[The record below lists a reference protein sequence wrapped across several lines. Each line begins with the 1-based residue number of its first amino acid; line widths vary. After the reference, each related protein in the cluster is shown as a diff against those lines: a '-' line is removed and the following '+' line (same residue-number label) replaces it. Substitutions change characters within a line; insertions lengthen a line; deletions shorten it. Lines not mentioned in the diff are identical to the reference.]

1 MMPRLS
7 RVICSKQ
14 IVADTVTHYLS
25 AGFNIKVPFDSN
37 LSEGTSSVRID
48 GGWGLKPPPHLA
60 DPLPLVKIRPRGVEF
75 QPHLSFADAGML
87 LDSHFFL
94 MQFLKYPPRDDLNV
108 NTILVHIE

>member
-1 MMPRLS
+1 MPRLS

-48 GGWGLKPPPHLA
+48 RVGGWSPHLILPTPYLWSKF
-60 DPLPLVKIRPRGVEF
+60 DPGGSSF
-75 QPHLSFADAGML
+75 NPHLSFADAGML

-108 NTILVHIE
+108 NTILVHIED